1 MTPLSAPRR
10 IEIAAYVLFAAAIMA
25 APLVFDAF
33 WVNRMA
39 KYLVYGM
46 LGVAMALS
54 WGYAGILNLGQ
65 GLSFGLGAYML
76 AMSLKLA
83 STTSLQQGSEKPVP
97 DFMLWNAEPGSKTD
111 LCCISKSSFIWI
123 PFQEQW
129 FGVAMGLVMPVAVAT
144 LLGFIMFRKRIAGV
158 FVSIITLALVLLVR
172 LLVIDAQPLTNGF
185 NGLTDL
191 GWFKVAGFEFD
202 PYVTP
207 TYYLVA
213 SALAF
218 VLVAARLLTETRAGL
233 ILQAIRDDQNR
244 ARYLGFDVP
253 VYQTFFFAVS
263 AGIAGLAGMLYVIV
277 AEFASPTFMDLAF
290 SITMVV
296 WAAVGGRT
304 SLLGA
309 CVGAIL
315 INMIEATVS
324 ETEAFVEAWK
334 AIIGFI
340 FVMVVLFLP
349 HGLAG
354 IAQDLTDWISH
365 LTRRGEISSQPG
377 QIPRKQVRHMPAE

>member
-1 MTPLSAPRR
+1 MTPPSGTRR
-10 IEIAAYVLFAAAIMA
+10 LEVAAYVLFIAAILA
-25 APLVFDAF
+25 APLVFDTF
-33 WVNRMA
+33 WLNRMA

-83 STTSLQQGSEKPVP
+83 SSTSLQQGSEKPVP
-97 DFMLWNAEPGSKTD
+97 DFMLWNAEPGAKTD
-111 LCCISKSSFIWI
+111 LCCISKSSFVWI

-129 FGVAMGLVMPVAVAT
+129 FGVVMGLVMPVAAAA

-191 GWFKVAGFEFD
+191 GWFKVIGFEFD

-213 SALAF
+213 IALGV
-218 VLVAARLLTETRAGL
+218 VLIGARLLVETRAGL
-233 ILQAIRDDQNR
+233 ILQAIRDDHNR
-244 ARYLGFDVP
+244 ARYLGFNVP

-290 SITMVV
+290 SISMVV
-296 WAAVGGRT
+296 WAAVGGR
-304 SLLGA
+304 SSILGA
-309 CVGAIL
+309 CIGAIL
-315 INMIEATVS
+315 INTIEATVS

-349 HGLAG
+349 RGLSGVA
-354 IAQDLTDWISH
+354 ADVSDWAMRWP
-365 LTRRGEISSQPG
+365 RRRKDGEATSL
-377 QIPRKQVRHMPAE
+377 RHQPAE